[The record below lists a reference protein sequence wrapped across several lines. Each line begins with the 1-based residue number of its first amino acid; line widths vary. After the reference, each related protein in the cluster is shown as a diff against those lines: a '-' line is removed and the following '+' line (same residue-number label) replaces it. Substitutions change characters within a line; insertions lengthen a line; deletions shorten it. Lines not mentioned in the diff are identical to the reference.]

1 METSISKGFEI
12 LKKFLHGPLWPSMV
26 MLLAAIALHAQTP
39 TARDGVYTKA
49 QALRGKAVFDKSCAS
64 CHALIPKGPVSSA
77 SPGPEL
83 AGDDFLTRWSGKPAG
98 HLSKLIHDTMPND
111 FSMEMTE
118 PIALD
123 LTAYLLQ
130 VNKFPD
136 GTPELTPDTVKTVII
151 IK

>member
-1 METSISKGFEI
+1 MKYFF
-12 LKKFLHGPLWPSMV
+12 LKALRKTGLHGPSWIF
-26 MLLAAIALHAQTP
+26 MLTLLVAAGVRAQSP
-39 TARDGVYTKA
+39 ASVRDGVYTKA

-64 CHALIPKGPVSSA
+64 CHAIAPKAAVTSA
-77 SPGPEL
+77 SPGPDL
-83 AGDDFLTRWSGKPAG
+83 AGDEFLMHVGSKPAWG
-98 HLSKLIHDTMPND
+98 LAKTILDTMPND

-118 PIALD
+118 PIALN

-136 GTPELTPDTVKTVII
+136 GKTALTADTAKTAII